1 MPFRSII
8 RLLPIRD
15 QILSP
20 PSIQTGDSDR
30 HDYIL
35 GFSPNEIYAA
45 FVRWGG
51 DTVTILDLQ
60 SGDSRLVTSMDM
72 GIGYLEMTESTVEC

>member
-1 MPFRSII
+1 MPFRSTI
-8 RLLPIRD
+8 RLLLTRD
-15 QILSP
+15 QFLSP

-35 GFSPNEIYAA
+35 VFSPNEMYAA

-51 DTVTILDLQ
+51 DTFTILDLQ

-72 GIGYLEMTESTVEC
+72 GIGCLEMTESSVEC

>member
-1 MPFRSII
+1 MPFRSTI
-8 RLLPIRD
+8 RLLPTRD

-35 GFSPNEIYAA
+35 VFSPNEMYAA
-45 FVRWGG
+45 FVR
-51 DTVTILDLQ
+51 
-60 SGDSRLVTSMDM
+60 
-72 GIGYLEMTESTVEC
+72 